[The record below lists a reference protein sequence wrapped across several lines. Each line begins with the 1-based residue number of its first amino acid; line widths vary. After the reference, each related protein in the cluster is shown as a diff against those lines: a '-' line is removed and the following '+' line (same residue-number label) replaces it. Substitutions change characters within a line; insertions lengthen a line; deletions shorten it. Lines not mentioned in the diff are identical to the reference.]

1 MKFTGGR
8 APFPAN
14 PVKRFIWRRCCLFSP
29 PALHGH
35 AQEGALANWKCAMQP
50 FPEHINRPP
59 QRFPSPPQISC
70 LTISHSIQHGL
81 HIWVVPMTSRPG
93 FRSIP
98 LVNCRHNRARVFR
111 RNGASSKCSK
121 NSLGRFFQN
130 GRFTSFFAFV
140 FSVFRSLY
148 FCCCGPD
155 GVAR

>member
-1 MKFTGGR
+1 MLEVLESMTFGTTT
-8 APFPAN
+8 F
-14 PVKRFIWRRCCLFSP
+14 VV
-29 PALHGH
+29 AL
-35 AQEGALANWKCAMQP
+35 
-50 FPEHINRPP
+50 
-59 QRFPSPPQISC
+59 ISG
-70 LTISHSIQHGL
+70 TISGVIFYLVSNRWRWI
-81 HIWVVPMTSRPG
+81 
-93 FRSIP
+93 
-98 LVNCRHNRARVFR
+98 VNCRHNRARVFR

>member
-1 MKFTGGR
+1 METIR
-8 APFPAN
+8 RLESEVRSYSRSFP
-14 PVKRFIWRRCCLFSP
+14 
-29 PALHGH
+29 
-35 AQEGALANWKCAMQP
+35 
-50 FPEHINRPP
+50 
-59 QRFPSPPQISC
+59 
-70 LTISHSIQHGL
+70 
-81 HIWVVPMTSRPG
+81 VV
-93 FRSIP
+93 FEKAKDA
-98 LVNCRHNRARVFR
+98 VNCRHNRARVFR

>member
-1 MKFTGGR
+1 MTDMKRRDFLKAGAAAVVVTSTCLCGLNGCSTFT
-8 APFPAN
+8 
-14 PVKRFIWRRCCLFSP
+14 KI
-29 PALHGH
+29 GH
-35 AQEGALANWKCAMQP
+35 
-50 FPEHINRPP
+50 
-59 QRFPSPPQISC
+59 
-70 LTISHSIQHGL
+70 
-81 HIWVVPMTSRPG
+81 
-93 FRSIP
+93 
-98 LVNCRHNRARVFR
+98 VNCRHNRARVFR